1 MDINLYQVQ
10 RYKIVHFIASQLA
23 EIEIVLLFDP
33 FWRSVLFSSFHSENN
48 LVFSFKMGL
57 NPILK
62 SINTSKDYIQ
72 SMIIVPRRELVL
84 QTSQIALEPSK
95 DDELRRD
102 NFSENRN
109 FKIEVVS
116 SNHFCLKLDL
126 KSPFD

>member
-48 LVFSFKMGL
+48 FVFSFKMGL

-109 FKIEVVS
+109 LLVS
-116 SNHFCLKLDL
+116 SNYYPKLKDSQV
-126 KSPFD
+126 SPNVK